1 MPFSRRRR
9 GGTFENPAKIAENG
23 VKSRRSSAAE
33 RGIRNAQVRGSNPR
47 AGSIDFSTR
56 YRSEINST
64 SIVLVSK
71 IATVG
76 FPVSQPQTSPGLT
89 IKQLLLAFRMS
100 ALWVCP

>member
-47 AGSIDFSTR
+47 AGSKKWSMRLNED
-56 YRSEINST
+56 E
-64 SIVLVSK
+64 
-71 IATVG
+71 
-76 FPVSQPQTSPGLT
+76 
-89 IKQLLLAFRMS
+89 
-100 ALWVCP
+100 AL